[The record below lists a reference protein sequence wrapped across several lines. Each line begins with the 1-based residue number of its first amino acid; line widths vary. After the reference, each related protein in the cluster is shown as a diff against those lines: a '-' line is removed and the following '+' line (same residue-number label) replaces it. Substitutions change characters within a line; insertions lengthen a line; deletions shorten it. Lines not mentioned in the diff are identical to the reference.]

1 MGKYSDA
8 LDSIDPLGRQNRIK
22 RNLEREIRQQAAAK
36 RARFADIGDDYTMTP
51 EGPLPSAPMPLPD
64 GLTITA
70 GTEVIKVVWSG
81 SASDTIPEDFGRL
94 AIHVSKFTG
103 YTPTQGTEV
112 ATVSSPYGGSAL
124 YAADGGDTYYVR
136 CAIASLRGDYGPF
149 TDEVTI
155 TPGVAA
161 DPDTFEGDIVGGSI
175 SIATVAAGGDLDE
188 TFSGTTFP
196 SGWAYHPEMTGYA
209 AVPDPAVTSTGV
221 PTGSDNGSAVL
232 FDFGPAGS
240 SGALEFRSG
249 WVELP
254 VAEVVDGEMR
264 VRFRHEAAGSLDGN
278 EALWLVLRGD
288 QDASVESDPDNGIGL
303 NVAGS
308 SPYVAEM
315 VAGSSTTLGA
325 PAMPAGGLVAGV
337 WYWARLS
344 AVGGRVEAAIWADGN
359 PEPDP
364 ALMMAEN
371 AVNPGVPLLY
381 WSFDQ
386 FLGGTIGLDT
396 YVDVVQVSRYAT
408 GFTVLPD
415 GTARM
420 TRAEIDTMPTKLQ
433 AGQEAVTVAAASTRY
448 TQAVVFPEPF
458 LEVPEVMVT
467 PYVVGVETA
476 FVSATNVTATGFTLN
491 YYRTNVANMTV
502 GWVAVAP

>member
-1 MGKYSDA
+1 MGKYADA

-22 RNLEREIRQQAAAK
+22 RSLEREIRQQAAAK
-36 RARFADIGDDYTMTP
+36 RVRFADIGDDYTMTP

-136 CAIASLRGDYGPF
+136 CAIASLRGEYGPF
-149 TDEVTI
+149 TDELPI
-155 TPGVAA
+155 TPGIAA
-161 DPDTFEGDIVGGSI
+161 DSETFRGDVVGRSI
-175 SIATVAAGGDLDE
+175 SIATVDAGGDVDE
-188 TFSGTTFP
+188 TFSGSAWPTGWSATTYENAF
-196 SGWAYHPEMTGYA
+196 AL
-209 AVPDPAVTSTGV
+209 PDPVVTSTGV
-221 PTGSDNGSAVL
+221 PTGSDNGSAIL
-232 FDFGPAGS
+232 FDFGPATGTTGLGGS
-240 SGALEFRSG
+240 RNYVQTPATQA
-249 WVELP
+249 VD
-254 VAEVVDGEMR
+254 AEIR
-264 VRFRHEAAGSLDGN
+264 ARFRHSATPGGFSPAESLRFTLRDSGGN
-278 EALWLVLRGD
+278 GLWLDVANIDGQLVEYAGGSNVL
-288 QDASVESDPDNGIGL
+288 ASVAPPGGIVG
-303 NVAGS
+303 
-308 SPYVAEM
+308 
-315 VAGSSTTLGA
+315 
-325 PAMPAGGLVAGV
+325 GV
-337 WYWARLS
+337 WYWARIK
-344 AVGGRVEAAIWADGN
+344 AVGGRVEAAIWEDGT
-359 PEPDP
+359 PEPEPTTATVD
-364 ALMMAEN
+364 N
-371 AVNPGVPLLY
+371 VVSPGEIRLRGDLAPLVTPPL
-381 WSFDQ
+381 
-386 FLGGTIGLDT
+386 GLDS
-396 YVDVVQVSRYAT
+396 YVDSVAITRYAT

-476 FVSATNVTATGFTLN
+476 FVSATNVTTTGFTLN